1 MGIFT
6 FDGKYVIIINVFLS
20 ALFGLR
26 KGSEYL
32 PINRK
37 HRIELIFGMSAVMVA
52 GMARAVLDKTALSY
66 DYLISLLLMTVY
78 LMWLF
83 ASRRRFPH
91 KGMRR
96 ILTVSALLMML
107 WNTVDTLNNEFITKD
122 SDLSRQIWYWY
133 YLPMVMLPI
142 LLLMAAFY
150 IGRTD
155 SYELPRK
162 WFIAFIPVLGLAVA
176 IGTNDLHQLAFE
188 FENGSMKRYRC
199 GPLYYC
205 AIGILIFSVV
215 GILFKTLRSCSKRQ
229 FSRSFMLP
237 AAITALGGI
246 YFISYRISDEPMLFQ
261 RMYDFPDFTCLFFM
275 CFWESLVITH
285 MLPSNADHKE
295 FFSASSISAGLVDD
309 EMEIYLRGEN
319 SPRPTKDQ
327 LTEACVKEVLSG
339 SNVLKVQP
347 VVGGYFYWL
356 EDISELQELNE
367 RLEET
372 RSYLEEEHVMLDT
385 ANKLEESRR
394 RTAEQNKLYDS
405 ISERLNPEFESL
417 SKLLNELPADE
428 EDFRTVMKRAAIDGV
443 FIKRCSNLLL
453 LAGSSDHID
462 SGELGLSVGESLG
475 YLELSD
481 IWGQADIPKG
491 RELPAET
498 VLFMYELFNGTAKC
512 AFDDVHAIMVTLRLD
527 DGIDFRIELD
537 CECQP
542 VKDETFSRAEEL
554 GGSIETVREDGSTY
568 VIFTAKGEAVQ

>member
-1 MGIFT
+1 
-6 FDGKYVIIINVFLS
+6 
-20 ALFGLR
+20 
-26 KGSEYL
+26 
-32 PINRK
+32 
-37 HRIELIFGMSAVMVA
+37 MSAILLAGVA
-52 GMARAVLDKTALSY
+52 KLTLYYTPFSY
-66 DYLISLLLMTVY
+66 HPPISLLLLTVY

-83 ASRRRFPH
+83 ASRRRFPQ
-91 KGMRR
+91 KDMRR
-96 ILTVSALLMML
+96 ILTVSAILMML
-107 WNTVDTLNNEFITKD
+107 WNMVDTVNQEFITPG
-122 SDLSRQIWYWY
+122 SDLSRQMWYWY
-133 YLPMVMLPI
+133 YLPMVMLPM
-142 LLLMAAFY
+142 LLLLAAFY

-162 WFIAFIPVLGLAVA
+162 LYIVFIPVIALAVG
-176 IGTNDLHQLAFE
+176 IGTNDMHQLAFVY
-188 FENGSMKRYRC
+188 ENESMKRYQY

-205 AIGILIFSVV
+205 AIGILVFSVV

-229 FSRSFMLP
+229 FSRSFLLP
-237 AAITALGGI
+237 AVITALGGI
-246 YFISYRISDEPMLFQ
+246 YFLTYRNTDDPLFFQ

-275 CFWESLVITH
+275 SFWESLVITH

-295 FFSASSISAGLVDD
+295 FFRASSISAGLVDD
-309 EMEIYLRGEN
+309 DLEIYLRGEN
-319 SPRPTKDQ
+319 SPLPTKDQ
-327 LTEACVKEVLSG
+327 LTEACEQEVLSG
-339 SNVLKVQP
+339 SKVLKVQS
-347 VVGGYFYWL
+347 VTGGYFYWF
-356 EDISELQELNE
+356 EDISELQKLNM

-405 ISERLNPEFESL
+405 ISKRLNPDFESL

-428 EDFRTVMKRAAIDGV
+428 EGFRAGMKRAAIDGV

-453 LAGSSDHID
+453 LAGSSDVID

-498 VLFMYELFNGTAKC
+498 VLFMYELFSGAVKTAL
-512 AFDDVHAIMVTLRLD
+512 DDVHAVMVTLRLD
-527 DGIDFRIELD
+527 EGIDFRIELD

-542 VKDETFSRAEEL
+542 VKDGFFSRGEEL
-554 GGSIETVREDGSTY
+554 GGSINIVHEDGSTF
-568 VIFTAKGEAVQ
+568 VIFTAKGAAVR

>member
-1 MGIFT
+1 M
-6 FDGKYVIIINVFLS
+6 YFLPE
-20 ALFGLR
+20 AIGLR
-26 KGSEYL
+26 KGSGYV

-37 HRIELIFGMSAVMVA
+37 HRIELIFGMSAVLVA
-52 GMARAVLDKTALSY
+52 GMASAVLDKTNISY
-66 DYLISLLLMTVY
+66 HCPLSLLLLMVY

-83 ASRRRFPH
+83 ASRRRFPQ
-91 KGMRR
+91 KDMRR
-96 ILTVSALLMML
+96 ILTVSAVLMML
-107 WNTVDTLNNEFITKD
+107 WNIVDTVNTEFITAG

-133 YLPMVMLPI
+133 YLPMVMLPM
-142 LLLMAAFY
+142 LLMMAAFY

-162 WFIAFIPVLGLAVA
+162 WFITFIPVLGLAVG

-188 FENGSMKRYRC
+188 FENSSMKRYRY

-205 AIGILIFSVV
+205 AIGILVFSVV

-246 YFISYRISDEPMLFQ
+246 YFISYRNTDDPLLFQ
-261 RMYDFPDFTCLFFM
+261 RMYDFPDFTCLFFV

-295 FFSASSISAGLVDD
+295 FFRASSISAGLVDD
-309 EMEIYLRGEN
+309 DLEIYLRGEN
-319 SPRPTKDQ
+319 SPMPTKEQ
-327 LTEACVKEVLSG
+327 LIEACEQEVLSG
-339 SNVLKVQP
+339 SKVLKAQP
-347 VVGGYFYWL
+347 VMGGYFYWF
-356 EDISELQELNE
+356 EDISELQKLNM

-405 ISERLNPEFESL
+405 ISKRLNPEFESL

-428 EDFRTVMKRAAIDGV
+428 DGFRAVMKRAAIDGV

-453 LAGSSDHID
+453 LAGSSDYID

-498 VLFMYELFNGTAKC
+498 VLFMYELFIGAAKS
-512 AFDDVHAIMVTLRLD
+512 AIDDMHAVMVTLSLD

-542 VKDETFSRAEEL
+542 VKADAFSRAQEL
-554 GGSIETVREDGSTY
+554 GGSIETVHEDGSTY
-568 VIFTAKGEAVQ
+568 VIFKAKGAAVS